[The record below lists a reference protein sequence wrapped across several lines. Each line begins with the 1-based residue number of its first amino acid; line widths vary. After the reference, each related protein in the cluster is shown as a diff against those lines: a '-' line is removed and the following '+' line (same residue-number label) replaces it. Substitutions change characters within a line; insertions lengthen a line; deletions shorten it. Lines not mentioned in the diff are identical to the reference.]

1 MLASSEPLWGVA
13 ISSHQNDGGAPA
25 SDWTMAERARLLPVA
40 SGLGAD
46 FRRYWRDDL
55 DRLKDEIGANA
66 FRFSVEWARVEPEP
80 GRIDPQE
87 MDFLLKLLEG
97 ARDRGLAVILT
108 LHHFTSPNWLH
119 GLPGGGWEGLEST
132 ARFERYTRLIAREFG
147 QAVRY
152 WLTFNEPT
160 NLLVGGYLSGR
171 MPPFRKGPL
180 ALGRAAR
187 HLVLAHER
195 AYEAIHDLHS
205 AAMVSV
211 SEFSGILRLG
221 VGLDY
226 QPGHLLD
233 GLRTRGQAAASGLTF
248 PHLDYIGLH
257 YYGDIPP
264 LELIHFPLRFHR
276 FPARPEGFGRLIRQ
290 TWARYRL
297 PILIGENGLAT
308 RNHAA
313 RPDGWTSDRYLEAHV
328 AEVRAARTAG
338 IPILGYC
345 WWTLT
350 DNYEWGSFDNRFGL
364 YRVECAS
371 GDYTR
376 HATPAVAA
384 FRRAIRQESG
394 HED

>member
-1 MLASSEPLWGVA
+1 MLSASNPLWGVA

-25 SDWTMAERARLLPVA
+25 SDWTWAEKRGRFPAA

-46 FRRYWRDDL
+46 FRRYWRDDF
-55 DRLKDEIGANA
+55 DRLRDELCANA
-66 FRFSVEWARVEPEP
+66 VRLSVEWARIEPEP
-80 GRIDPQE
+80 GRFDPRE
-87 MDFLLKLLEG
+87 IAFLHEVLEG

-108 LHHFTSPNWLH
+108 LHHFTTPQWLH
-119 GLPGGGWEGLEST
+119 EIDGAGWESRASAAL
-132 ARFERYTRLIAREFG
+132 FERYTRLIAREFG
-147 QAVRY
+147 HAVRY

-160 NLLVGGYLSGR
+160 NLLVGGFLSAR
-171 MPPFRKGPL
+171 MPPFQRNPL
-180 ALGRAAR
+180 AMARAAR
-187 HLVLAHER
+187 SLVEAHER
-195 AYEAIHDLHS
+195 AYEAIHEVVPN
-205 AAMVSV
+205 AMVSI

-221 VGLDY
+221 VGLRY

-233 GLRTRGQAAASGLTF
+233 VLRTKVEGDEEGALIK
-248 PHLDYIGLH
+248 HLDYVGLH

-264 LELIHFPLRFHR
+264 LELLHFPLRFAR
-276 FPARPEGFGRLIRQ
+276 FPARPQGFAQIIHN
-290 TWARYRL
+290 TYARYNL

-308 RNHAA
+308 NNHEP
-313 RPDGWTSDRYLEAHV
+313 RPDGWTGDRYLAAHV
-328 AEVRAARTAG
+328 AEVKQAIQSG

-376 HATPAVAA
+376 HPTPTVAA
-384 FRRAIRQESG
+384 FRQAVTSVPPN
-394 HED
+394 